1 MNPRDDKSALN
12 SDDVRRRFDRAAA
25 SFDSVDFVHSAT
37 RDGLLKRL
45 KPMALEPELVLDL
58 GSATGSA
65 SRLLSRRFRRARI
78 VAADL
83 SRNML
88 EQARSKQGW
97 FSRTSAVQLNA
108 ERLPFAEQSIDL
120 VFANLLL
127 PWISDPAR
135 TFAEIARVLRTDG
148 LFLFATLGPDS
159 LKEIRRA
166 WSGVDDGQHV
176 NTFFDMHDIGD
187 AAVRAGL
194 RDPVLDVD
202 RLAVTYRDSA
212 SLFSD
217 LTAMGAR
224 NSLQNRARTLGAAAR
239 CRAMAAAL
247 DAQRKDGLLSF
258 DLELVYGHCWGAG
271 RRQVDGEY
279 RFDAGQIARRQR

>member
-1 MNPRDDKSALN
+1 MNPGNDKSALN
-12 SDDVRRRFDRAAA
+12 SNDVRRRFDRAAT

-45 KPMALEPELVLDL
+45 EPMALEPGIVLDL

-65 SRLLSRRFRRARI
+65 SRILARRFRRARI

-83 SRNML
+83 SRKML
-88 EQARSKQGW
+88 EQARSEQGW
-97 FSRTSAVQLNA
+97 FSRTSLVQVNA
-108 ERLPFAEQSIDL
+108 EQLPFAEQSIDL
-120 VFANLLL
+120 VFANMLL

-135 TFAEIARVLRTDG
+135 TFAEIARVLQKGG

-159 LKEIRRA
+159 LNEIRHA
-166 WSGVDDGQHV
+166 WSDVDDGEHV
-176 NTFFDMHDIGD
+176 NRFIDMHDIGD

-202 RLAVTYRDSA
+202 RLAVTYKDSA

-224 NSLQNRARTLGAAAR
+224 NSLQNRNRTLGAAAR
-239 CRAMAAAL
+239 CRAMATAL
-247 DAQRKDGLLSF
+247 EAQPGLLSF

-271 RRQVDGEY
+271 RPQIDGEY
-279 RFDAGQIARRQR
+279 RFDAGQIGRRKR